1 MLDFSRV
8 RKQEITYRDL
18 AQGLTLADLRTL
30 TDEMVGMML
39 DLIKHSTDADVTFTP
54 SDPGANDTFANKADE
69 VGIAWTLGH
78 VIVHTTASAE
88 ESAFLAAEMARGV
101 ENHGRSR
108 YETPWESVTT
118 IVECRQRLE
127 ESRRIRQAS
136 LAMWPATPHLGLV
149 YQPWPTAPEINAVGR
164 FILGLAHDDSHL
176 GQIED
181 VVRQTRAARA

>member
-8 RKQEITYRDL
+8 RKQEITYSDL
-18 AQGLTLADLRTL
+18 AQGLTPADLRTL
-30 TDEMVGMML
+30 TDEMVDRML
-39 DLIKHSTDADVTFTP
+39 DLIKHCTDADVTFTP

-108 YETPWESVTT
+108 YETPWENVTT
-118 IVECRQRLE
+118 IAECRQRLE
-127 ESRRIRQAS
+127 ESRQIRQAS
-136 LAMWPATPHLGLV
+136 LAMWPATPQLELV

-181 VVRQTRAARA
+181 VVRQTRIARA